1 MKRYALLIGL
11 ILLTLMTT
19 ACVSSFSL
27 SEQKA
32 IEGQLQQVFR
42 EQGYKGQV
50 AIDKFGYDIASGDY
64 FTYTY
69 KEVVD
74 GRQLT
79 FKGFE
84 QYSEKERSLGEEGL
98 NQRFDA
104 TGFSGG
110 LDENI
115 KQTAMWHQP
124 YVEKK
129 LDQMA
134 EFFRH
139 HQGDFV
145 FAEING
151 EIKDA
156 VLFSDEGEGRA
167 RHDDLLAAVHQNR
180 ANGGWLNG
188 YYSLDVADYMA
199 QNTLQIRVDFK
210 FQLDGDYYDLEEH
223 EEETIRQAF
232 FDMVTSH
239 DYSRFWDGTYLL
251 GFDWH
256 SKSGRVGS
264 IQDMIYVTVKD
275 GKVIGTSPALVTN

>member
-1 MKRYALLIGL
+1 MKRYARLIGL

-42 EQGYKGQV
+42 EQGYDGQV
-50 AIDKFGYDIASGDY
+50 SIIKSGHDIASEQF
-64 FTYTY
+64 FTFAYR
-69 KEVVD
+69 EEVD
-74 GRQLT
+74 GRELV
-79 FKGFE
+79 FKRFVR
-84 QYSEKERSLGEEGL
+84 YSDEDHSLGKEGL
-98 NQRFDA
+98 VQRFDA
-104 TGFSGG
+104 TDFSGG
-110 LDENI
+110 LDDEI

-151 EIKDA
+151 EIRDA

-167 RHDDLLAAVHQNR
+167 RRAALLADVSQNQ
-180 ANGGWLNG
+180 ANGGAING
-188 YYSLDVADYMA
+188 YYSLDVAKYMA

-223 EEETIRQAF
+223 EEEAIRQAF
-232 FDMVTSH
+232 FDMVTSY
-239 DYSRFWDGTYLL
+239 DYSGFWDGTYLL
-251 GFDWH
+251 GFDWR
-256 SKSGRVGS
+256 SRSGRLGS
-264 IQDMIYVTVKD
+264 IQDMIYVTIKD
-275 GKVIGTSPALVTN
+275 GKVIGTGPALVTN